1 MRLLKTN
8 LLMTMIALCLSV
20 TVNAQIVIHGT
31 VTDTEGPLVGATVAV
46 KGDAGNTAGTIT
58 DMDGKY
64 SIEVKS
70 KKTVLVFSY
79 IGYTDQMVTVG
90 DRKKI
95 DVRLEVND
103 TQLDETVVIGY
114 GVQQKSHLTGSIS
127 KLDGGS
133 LTKAP
138 VSDVTQALQGM
149 MTGLTV
155 SNETSE
161 VGVTPSIRVRG
172 TGSISAESS
181 PLVII
186 DGFPVKG
193 GLSQVNASDIKSV
206 EILKDAAS
214 AAIYGS
220 RAANGVILITTKQG
234 TPEQPKYKFNF
245 YQGFKYAYQ
254 LHDMMTS
261 TDWFNLMQQE
271 EALGGR
277 PVMSQARS
285 AAYLE
290 SLYGATDWQKEG
302 LNDVAS
308 MTNVQFSVSGG
319 KKDTKYFVSA
329 AYMKDQGI
337 MRSNT
342 LDKVNF
348 RAKLDTR
355 LSKSVGFGVN
365 FSGTYKRAERPRN
378 NFIDFYR
385 TPSFL
390 PVYHNDITT
399 ALTGYSGFARGSHFN
414 NIETPTGEVDEEGNP
429 LTERTSPFSSSN
441 NNPCSV
447 MASTMR
453 WSEDFQGLGNLYLTV
468 ELAKG
473 LTFKTSNGFNV
484 RFSPSYTYDNKNATK
499 DGEASRAT
507 YFSNL
512 YIDLL
517 TENTLSYHLNLGS
530 KKQHSIDALLGYTAE
545 RTRVQRVAETASG
558 FATDNIKTLNAAT
571 IFELA
576 TSDNGDKAGTGTFR
590 YPDVVLE
597 SYLGRINYS
606 YLSRYLMSASL
617 RLDRSSLFAKGNRN
631 AWFPSISLGWRVSEE
646 AFMKSIEAIS
656 NLKLRA
662 SYGMTGNNQIS
673 YQAALEVLNSA
684 NYALGAGNGS
694 LVNGMANTSS
704 TLANSN
710 ITWEKTNEFNFG
722 FDLGLFRNRINLSLD
737 AYYSETKAL
746 LFAQPTQSFTG
757 YSNYWNNIGRV
768 SNKGVEIQ
776 IDTHNIRNRNFSW
789 ETNFN
794 FSLSR
799 NKLLEIGGESQIISQ
814 GERNEC
820 YIAKVGSPLI
830 QYYGYKTQGVWNS
843 QEEIDA
849 NPHFADDVP
858 GGLRIV
864 DTDNSGT
871 LDANDR
877 VPLGNPYPDFTWG
890 LTNNLRYKNFDFS
903 ILIQGVQGITVF
915 NGDVYYN
922 ETLRYNKGYAKNRWI
937 SAEHPGDGKTPYEK
951 NGHNLLLT
959 DYPLQNASY
968 ACLRNL
974 TIGYTMPKDIVKK
987 MHLNDLRFYLSGN
1000 NLLYIW
1006 SGDYRGINP
1015 ESRFTTG
1022 PYTNTLIDGYQR
1034 GGFPLTSTISVGFDV
1049 NF

>member
-8 LLMTMIALCLSV
+8 LLMTMIALCVSV

-31 VTDTEGPLVGATVAV
+31 VTDTEGPLMGATVAV
-46 KGDAGNTAGTIT
+46 KGSTGNTAGAIT

-70 KKTVLVFSY
+70 KKTILVFSY
-79 IGYTDQMVTVG
+79 IGYTDQVVTVG
-90 DRKKI
+90 DKKKI
-95 DVRLEVND
+95 DVRLEMNH

-193 GLSQVNASDIKSV
+193 GLSQVNAADIKSV

-234 TPEQPKYKFNF
+234 TPEQPRYKFNF

-277 PVMSQARS
+277 PVMAQARS

-302 LNDVAS
+302 LNDVAT

-355 LSKSVGFGVN
+355 FSKSVGFGVN

-399 ALTGYSGFARGSHFN
+399 ALTGYSG
-414 NIETPTGEVDEEGNP
+414 
-429 LTERTSPFSSSN
+429 
-441 NNPCSV
+441 
-447 MASTMR
+447 
-453 WSEDFQGLGNLYLTV
+453 
-468 ELAKG
+468 
-473 LTFKTSNGFNV
+473 
-484 RFSPSYTYDNKNATK
+484 
-499 DGEASRAT
+499 
-507 YFSNL
+507 
-512 YIDLL
+512 LL
-517 TENTLSYHLNLGS
+517 
-530 KKQHSIDALLGYTAE
+530 
-545 RTRVQRVAETASG
+545 VA
-558 FATDNIKTLNAAT
+558 
-571 IFELA
+571 
-576 TSDNGDKAGTGTFR
+576 
-590 YPDVVLE
+590 V
-597 SYLGRINYS
+597 
-606 YLSRYLMSASL
+606 
-617 RLDRSSLFAKGNRN
+617 
-631 AWFPSISLGWRVSEE
+631 
-646 AFMKSIEAIS
+646 
-656 NLKLRA
+656 
-662 SYGMTGNNQIS
+662 
-673 YQAALEVLNSA
+673 
-684 NYALGAGNGS
+684 
-694 LVNGMANTSS
+694 
-704 TLANSN
+704 
-710 ITWEKTNEFNFG
+710 
-722 FDLGLFRNRINLSLD
+722 
-737 AYYSETKAL
+737 
-746 LFAQPTQSFTG
+746 
-757 YSNYWNNIGRV
+757 
-768 SNKGVEIQ
+768 
-776 IDTHNIRNRNFSW
+776 
-789 ETNFN
+789 
-794 FSLSR
+794 
-799 NKLLEIGGESQIISQ
+799 
-814 GERNEC
+814 
-820 YIAKVGSPLI
+820 
-830 QYYGYKTQGVWNS
+830 
-843 QEEIDA
+843 
-849 NPHFADDVP
+849 
-858 GGLRIV
+858 
-864 DTDNSGT
+864 
-871 LDANDR
+871 
-877 VPLGNPYPDFTWG
+877 
-890 LTNNLRYKNFDFS
+890 
-903 ILIQGVQGITVF
+903 
-915 NGDVYYN
+915 
-922 ETLRYNKGYAKNRWI
+922 
-937 SAEHPGDGKTPYEK
+937 
-951 NGHNLLLT
+951 
-959 DYPLQNASY
+959 
-968 ACLRNL
+968 
-974 TIGYTMPKDIVKK
+974 
-987 MHLNDLRFYLSGN
+987 
-1000 NLLYIW
+1000 
-1006 SGDYRGINP
+1006 
-1015 ESRFTTG
+1015 
-1022 PYTNTLIDGYQR
+1022 
-1034 GGFPLTSTISVGFDV
+1034 TSTISRPLQAK
-1049 NF
+1049 

>member
-8 LLMTMIALCLSV
+8 LLMTMIALCLSAA
-20 TVNAQIVIHGT
+20 VNAQIVIHGT

-90 DRKKI
+90 DRKKV
-95 DVRLEVND
+95 DVRLEMND

-390 PVYHNDITT
+390 PV
-399 ALTGYSGFARGSHFN
+399 
-414 NIETPTGEVDEEGNP
+414 
-429 LTERTSPFSSSN
+429 
-441 NNPCSV
+441 
-447 MASTMR
+447 
-453 WSEDFQGLGNLYLTV
+453 
-468 ELAKG
+468 
-473 LTFKTSNGFNV
+473 
-484 RFSPSYTYDNKNATK
+484 
-499 DGEASRAT
+499 
-507 YFSNL
+507 
-512 YIDLL
+512 
-517 TENTLSYHLNLGS
+517 
-530 KKQHSIDALLGYTAE
+530 
-545 RTRVQRVAETASG
+545 
-558 FATDNIKTLNAAT
+558 
-571 IFELA
+571 
-576 TSDNGDKAGTGTFR
+576 
-590 YPDVVLE
+590 
-597 SYLGRINYS
+597 
-606 YLSRYLMSASL
+606 
-617 RLDRSSLFAKGNRN
+617 
-631 AWFPSISLGWRVSEE
+631 
-646 AFMKSIEAIS
+646 
-656 NLKLRA
+656 
-662 SYGMTGNNQIS
+662 
-673 YQAALEVLNSA
+673 
-684 NYALGAGNGS
+684 
-694 LVNGMANTSS
+694 
-704 TLANSN
+704 
-710 ITWEKTNEFNFG
+710 
-722 FDLGLFRNRINLSLD
+722 
-737 AYYSETKAL
+737 
-746 LFAQPTQSFTG
+746 
-757 YSNYWNNIGRV
+757 
-768 SNKGVEIQ
+768 GV
-776 IDTHNIRNRNFSW
+776 
-789 ETNFN
+789 
-794 FSLSR
+794 
-799 NKLLEIGGESQIISQ
+799 
-814 GERNEC
+814 
-820 YIAKVGSPLI
+820 
-830 QYYGYKTQGVWNS
+830 
-843 QEEIDA
+843 
-849 NPHFADDVP
+849 
-858 GGLRIV
+858 
-864 DTDNSGT
+864 
-871 LDANDR
+871 
-877 VPLGNPYPDFTWG
+877 
-890 LTNNLRYKNFDFS
+890 S
-903 ILIQGVQGITVF
+903 IL
-915 NGDVYYN
+915 
-922 ETLRYNKGYAKNRWI
+922 LKWLPRAK
-937 SAEHPGDGKTPYEK
+937 
-951 NGHNLLLT
+951 
-959 DYPLQNASY
+959 PL
-968 ACLRNL
+968 
-974 TIGYTMPKDIVKK
+974 
-987 MHLNDLRFYLSGN
+987 
-1000 NLLYIW
+1000 
-1006 SGDYRGINP
+1006 
-1015 ESRFTTG
+1015 
-1022 PYTNTLIDGYQR
+1022 
-1034 GGFPLTSTISVGFDV
+1034 
-1049 NF
+1049 

>member
-447 MASTMR
+447 MANTMR

-484 RFSPSYTYDNKNATK
+484 RFSPSYTYDNKN
-499 DGEASRAT
+499 
-507 YFSNL
+507 
-512 YIDLL
+512 
-517 TENTLSYHLNLGS
+517 LN
-530 KKQHSIDALLGYTAE
+530 
-545 RTRVQRVAETASG
+545 
-558 FATDNIKTLNAAT
+558 
-571 IFELA
+571 
-576 TSDNGDKAGTGTFR
+576 FR
-590 YPDVVLE
+590 
-597 SYLGRINYS
+597 
-606 YLSRYLMSASL
+606 
-617 RLDRSSLFAKGNRN
+617 K
-631 AWFPSISLGWRVSEE
+631 
-646 AFMKSIEAIS
+646 
-656 NLKLRA
+656 
-662 SYGMTGNNQIS
+662 
-673 YQAALEVLNSA
+673 
-684 NYALGAGNGS
+684 
-694 LVNGMANTSS
+694 
-704 TLANSN
+704 
-710 ITWEKTNEFNFG
+710 
-722 FDLGLFRNRINLSLD
+722 
-737 AYYSETKAL
+737 
-746 LFAQPTQSFTG
+746 
-757 YSNYWNNIGRV
+757 
-768 SNKGVEIQ
+768 
-776 IDTHNIRNRNFSW
+776 
-789 ETNFN
+789 
-794 FSLSR
+794 
-799 NKLLEIGGESQIISQ
+799 
-814 GERNEC
+814 
-820 YIAKVGSPLI
+820 
-830 QYYGYKTQGVWNS
+830 
-843 QEEIDA
+843 
-849 NPHFADDVP
+849 
-858 GGLRIV
+858 
-864 DTDNSGT
+864 
-871 LDANDR
+871 
-877 VPLGNPYPDFTWG
+877 
-890 LTNNLRYKNFDFS
+890 
-903 ILIQGVQGITVF
+903 
-915 NGDVYYN
+915 
-922 ETLRYNKGYAKNRWI
+922 
-937 SAEHPGDGKTPYEK
+937 
-951 NGHNLLLT
+951 
-959 DYPLQNASY
+959 
-968 ACLRNL
+968 
-974 TIGYTMPKDIVKK
+974 
-987 MHLNDLRFYLSGN
+987 
-1000 NLLYIW
+1000 
-1006 SGDYRGINP
+1006 
-1015 ESRFTTG
+1015 
-1022 PYTNTLIDGYQR
+1022 
-1034 GGFPLTSTISVGFDV
+1034 
-1049 NF
+1049 

>member
-1 MRLLKTN
+1 M
-8 LLMTMIALCLSV
+8 
-20 TVNAQIVIHGT
+20 
-31 VTDTEGPLVGATVAV
+31 
-46 KGDAGNTAGTIT
+46 
-58 DMDGKY
+58 
-64 SIEVKS
+64 
-70 KKTVLVFSY
+70 
-79 IGYTDQMVTVG
+79 
-90 DRKKI
+90 
-95 DVRLEVND
+95 
-103 TQLDETVVIGY
+103 
-114 GVQQKSHLTGSIS
+114 
-127 KLDGGS
+127 
-133 LTKAP
+133 
-138 VSDVTQALQGM
+138 
-149 MTGLTV
+149 
-155 SNETSE
+155 
-161 VGVTPSIRVRG
+161 
-172 TGSISAESS
+172 
-181 PLVII
+181 
-186 DGFPVKG
+186 
-193 GLSQVNASDIKSV
+193 
-206 EILKDAAS
+206 
-214 AAIYGS
+214 
-220 RAANGVILITTKQG
+220 
-234 TPEQPKYKFNF
+234 
-245 YQGFKYAYQ
+245 
-254 LHDMMTS
+254 
-261 TDWFNLMQQE
+261 
-271 EALGGR
+271 
-277 PVMSQARS
+277 
-285 AAYLE
+285 
-290 SLYGATDWQKEG
+290 
-302 LNDVAS
+302 
-308 MTNVQFSVSGG
+308 
-319 KKDTKYFVSA
+319 
-329 AYMKDQGI
+329 
-337 MRSNT
+337 
-342 LDKVNF
+342 
-348 RAKLDTR
+348 
-355 LSKSVGFGVN
+355 
-365 FSGTYKRAERPRN
+365 
-378 NFIDFYR
+378 
-385 TPSFL
+385 
-390 PVYHNDITT
+390 
-399 ALTGYSGFARGSHFN
+399 
-414 NIETPTGEVDEEGNP
+414 
-429 LTERTSPFSSSN
+429 
-441 NNPCSV
+441 
-447 MASTMR
+447 
-453 WSEDFQGLGNLYLTV
+453 
-468 ELAKG
+468 
-473 LTFKTSNGFNV
+473 
-484 RFSPSYTYDNKNATK
+484 
-499 DGEASRAT
+499 
-507 YFSNL
+507 
-512 YIDLL
+512 
-517 TENTLSYHLNLGS
+517 
-530 KKQHSIDALLGYTAE
+530 
-545 RTRVQRVAETASG
+545 AETATG

-576 TSDNGDKAGTGTFR
+576 TSGNGDKAGTGTFR

-922 ETLRYNKGYAKNRWI
+922 ETLRYNKAYAKNRWI

-959 DYPLQNASY
+959 DYPCRTLRMP
-968 ACLRNL
+968 ACATLPLVTPCQR
-974 TIGYTMPKDIVKK
+974 T
-987 MHLNDLRFYLSGN
+987 LSRKC
-1000 NLLYIW
+1000 I
-1006 SGDYRGINP
+1006 S
-1015 ESRFTTG
+1015 TT
-1022 PYTNTLIDGYQR
+1022 
-1034 GGFPLTSTISVGFDV
+1034 
-1049 NF
+1049 